1 MKDLELHLVI
11 IAQLD
16 NLYMINNIFNLKWTK
31 IVYIVY
37 ANCGKRLVIANK

>member
-31 IVYIVY
+31 IVYV
-37 ANCGKRLVIANK
+37 NCGKRLVIANK

>member
-31 IVYIVY
+31 IVY
-37 ANCGKRLVIANK
+37 ANCGKRLGIVNT